1 MQSVITACAGL
12 RAHEESDDF
21 IIGESEDV
29 KGLIKLPLE
38 EVAKSTGGIPGSA
51 RGYQRKFR
59 TGEGESYTQKKCTNP
74 TRIVTTSV
82 FVEGGCLGVVSV
94 KTQKDVR
101 TNKIFEIL
109 NCLKG
114 VRVKVPIQI
123 GDVIV
128 ENVAEMGIVMN
139 QITKIIYL
147 SIGFI
152 TLTLGGIGILLPI
165 LPTTPFLLIA
175 SFCFVRGSTKIDI
188 WFKNSTI
195 YKKHLAQF
203 VEERSMTL
211 KQKIKILLFADIMI
225 AIPVVL
231 VDHIAVKIF
240 LVLVMLIKAY
250 YFLFK
255 IRTIK
260 IER

>member
-1 MQSVITACAGL
+1 
-12 RAHEESDDF
+12 
-21 IIGESEDV
+21 
-29 KGLIKLPLE
+29 
-38 EVAKSTGGIPGSA
+38 
-51 RGYQRKFR
+51 
-59 TGEGESYTQKKCTNP
+59 
-74 TRIVTTSV
+74 
-82 FVEGGCLGVVSV
+82 
-94 KTQKDVR
+94 
-101 TNKIFEIL
+101 
-109 NCLKG
+109 
-114 VRVKVPIQI
+114 
-123 GDVIV
+123 
-128 ENVAEMGIVMN
+128 MN

-152 TLTLGGIGILLPI
+152 TLTLGMIGILFPI

-188 WFKNSTI
+188 WFKNSKI
-195 YKKHLAQF
+195 YKNHLEQF
-203 VEERSMTL
+203 IEEKSMTL

-225 AIPVVL
+225 AIPLVL
-231 VDHIAVKIF
+231 VDHIVVKLF